1 MDFEEC
7 YSSYW
12 SRKSNIW
19 NNCFYRLKNLS
30 LRENLRG
37 SPYIYVPPLVTN
49 GEDYY
54 FQWGCI
60 FLQCITMF
68 SKTKLIPLTILFYFV
83 FLQITLFISAWAMVS
98 EFALPQRTCCNVYST
113 TKKILGIKA
122 NDIDMI
128 VLVGEF
134 CFIVMYYS
142 LHSGTVIIKIT
153 IKDGVRR

>member
-1 MDFEEC
+1 MEQLFLQTQESELAREFAWLSI
-7 YSSYW
+7 YLRTASSNEW
-12 SRKSNIW
+12 RGLL
-19 NNCFYRLKNLS
+19 FPVRL
-30 LRENLRG
+30 
-37 SPYIYVPPLVTN
+37 
-49 GEDYY
+49 
-54 FQWGCI
+54 I

-68 SKTKLIPLTILFYFV
+68 SKTKLIQLTILLYCV
-83 FLQITLFISAWAMVS
+83 FLQTTLFISGQWS
-98 EFALPQRTCCNVYST
+98 EFALPQRTCYNVYST

>member
-60 FLQCITMF
+60 FLQCITVF
-68 SKTKLIPLTILFYFV
+68 SKTKLIPLTILFYCV
-83 FLQITLFISAWAMVS
+83 FLQTTLFISGLWS
-98 EFALPQRTCCNVYST
+98 QNLRYHSALVTMCIQLQKNLR
-113 TKKILGIKA
+113 KA

-153 IKDGVRR
+153 IEDGVRR

>member
-54 FQWGCI
+54 FQWSCI
-60 FLQCITMF
+60 FLQCITVL
-68 SKTKLIPLTILFYFV
+68 SKTKLIPLTILFYCV
-83 FLQITLFISAWAMVS
+83 FLQTTLFISGLWS
-98 EFALPQRTCCNVYST
+98 QNLRYHSALVTMCIQLQKNLR
-113 TKKILGIKA
+113 KA

-153 IKDGVRR
+153 IEDGVRR